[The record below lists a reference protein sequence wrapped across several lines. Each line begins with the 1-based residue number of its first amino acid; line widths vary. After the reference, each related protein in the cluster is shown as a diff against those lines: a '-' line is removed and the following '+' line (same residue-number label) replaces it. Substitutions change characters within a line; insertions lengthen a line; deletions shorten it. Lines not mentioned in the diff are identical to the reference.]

1 MGVINVKIIVDKMN
15 ASKENLLK
23 YKLDIV
29 DRYDVI
35 EWDANHYL
43 IGRSELYD
51 LMVSIFTI
59 IISGFIS
66 LSILL
71 IGDVVLFI
79 GVTKNNLFVI
89 FKDFATGN
97 LTTITILI
105 YLIGILF
112 FSMIASSVSLLCTGG
127 MIISKDAYYK
137 DKMTFL

>member
-1 MGVINVKIIVDKMN
+1 MN

>member
-1 MGVINVKIIVDKMN
+1 MN

-59 IISGFIS
+59 LISGFIS

>member
-1 MGVINVKIIVDKMN
+1 MKIIVDKMN